1 MVIPKAERGSQ
12 HLVYFLQR
20 AHPFL
25 ENEYLLNTLKSSIL
39 YLVQPI
45 WL

>member
-1 MVIPKAERGSQ
+1 MVIPKAERENQ
-12 HLVYFLQR
+12 HLLNFLQR

-25 ENEYLLNTLKSSIL
+25 ENEYLINTLKSSIL